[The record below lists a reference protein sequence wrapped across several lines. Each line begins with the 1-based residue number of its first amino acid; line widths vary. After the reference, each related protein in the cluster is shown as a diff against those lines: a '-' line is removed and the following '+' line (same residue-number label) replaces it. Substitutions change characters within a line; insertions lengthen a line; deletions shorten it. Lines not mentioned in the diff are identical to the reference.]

1 MSGCVNPCPSV
12 SSFGAGAFGHWG
24 TDEAGRACF
33 HYDPPPGRDAP
44 HEDHWHLVGN
54 ERISVTCH
62 NAGYVQIYDWTR
74 GPKIL
79 NRWHPKSGNYAGG
92 FVYVR
97 AHGVTFPT
105 LTPWLPEGATMERVF
120 GQGYFKKMT
129 RWRGLVVEEVLFVL
143 PDDKSNIYHDVRLTN
158 TSQSPMPMNATLYWQ
173 VNLHQLIVAP
183 LMAHGL
189 IRPVEWLRH
198 RINRRFV
205 YHSMNRHCLPRRV
218 STPSRL
224 QRWELP
230 PEARQSY
237 DHLQSLLAQ
246 NRRVGTQI
254 TPSDDTPWEQR
265 QSSALRIEA
274 SRASRVARHDAAYVD
289 AHPPSII
296 YSNFTDQDDSTL
308 FFQDVPEYFFNS
320 KEGLGGTVMFRSGG
334 AAMDG
339 YGSGPAHQIG
349 PCACLTHEFELP
361 AGETHRLNR
370 CVSIQNKPLT
380 KRPPYPVFF
389 DPAASVSKCGFPAV
403 QSELPHYPWLSRE
416 TEWHSYYLQACT
428 LYSEY
433 FDAHFVDQGSA
444 YGYLQ
449 GASGAPRD
457 YALFVLALVY
467 LRPDLAKETLRFLFR
482 TQKHKDG
489 GFPYATFG
497 YGKASG
503 GGVHSLSSDLDL
515 FVFWALAEYLNVT
528 RDFTFLEEDNVY
540 YPKADG
546 KHGTVL
552 EHVRASW
559 KHLTTKIGL
568 GPHGLIRCGTGDWND
583 VLIAFSRV
591 PPLTIWRGE
600 SSLNA
605 GLATVALPALADALT
620 QADPTLAQDM
630 RALAVQQTEALKQMW
645 TGQWVARGYTG
656 WRDNQLGVDRIF
668 LDTQAFGVLGG
679 VWSAEQRDTLFGN
692 IQRICVDPQPAGAL
706 ALYPPMRGPLLV
718 PGSDTNGGTWAAVD
732 GWTTLAWMQHDPA
745 AAWQFYLRT
754 TMAARAEAYPDNW
767 YGIWSGPDAF
777 NAHYHPKPAETF
789 NHNATPMHLFPIMN
803 ANRHALPL
811 LDLVKFAGFGVRE
824 GSITYAPK
832 FPFESFAVNTPL
844 MGCTYAP
851 DRCEG
856 YYTPVVD
863 GDFKFSV
870 TLPKELQGKPIL
882 LKLGDS
888 SQVLS
893 PSGDCEIYFEH
904 TGVTAEAIRWEVG
917 AAQ

>member
-1 MSGCVNPCPSV
+1 MDASEITNQSLH
-12 SSFGAGAFGHWG
+12 GAGAFGHWG

-33 HYDPPPGRDAP
+33 HYNPPPGRDAP
-44 HEDHWHLVGN
+44 QEDHWHLIGN

-62 NAGYVQIYDWTR
+62 NAGYVQLYDWTR

-97 AHGVTFPT
+97 AHGITFPT
-105 LTPWLPEGATMERVF
+105 LKPWLPEGATMERVF
-120 GQGYFKKMT
+120 GQGYFKKVT
-129 RWRGLVVEEVLFVL
+129 RWRGLVVEEEITVL
-143 PDDKSNIYHDVRLTN
+143 PGDTMFIFCQTSLEN
-158 TSQSPMPMNATLYWQ
+158 TGTEPVELSFTPFWQ
-173 VNLHQLIVAP
+173 PNLRQLVVAP
-183 LMAHGL
+183 IMTNGMDKW
-189 IRPVEWLRH
+189 V
-198 RINRRFV
+198 
-205 YHSMNRHCLPRRV
+205 
-218 STPSRL
+218 
-224 QRWELP
+224 
-230 PEARQSY
+230 
-237 DHLQSLLAQ
+237 
-246 NRRVGTQI
+246 
-254 TPSDDTPWEQR
+254 
-265 QSSALRIEA
+265 
-274 SRASRVARHDAAYVD
+274 
-289 AHPPSII
+289 
-296 YSNFTDQDDSTL
+296 
-308 FFQDVPEYFFNS
+308 
-320 KEGLGGTVMFRSGG
+320 EGLR
-334 AAMDG
+334 A
-339 YGSGPAHQIG
+339 
-349 PCACLTHEFELP
+349 
-361 AGETHRLNR
+361 RLNR
-370 CVSIQNKPLT
+370 KYEYRLVSNPRIALT
-380 KRPPYPVFF
+380 EAWCKRTHGRKAKAAPAFADHYPEFMTFGDFAEWDDSLVGLINSPIDFF
-389 DPAASVSKCGFPAV
+389 GYGGFGAPDGMDTPVITSGERHHPAYPQGPVLCSLRRITLTPGEGQSFESGFYLHSAHTGDDKFAEDLDQESENDERYYFPAIRAT
-403 QSELPHYPWLSRE
+403 LPDYPYLARE

-433 FDAHFVDQGSA
+433 FNAHFVDQGSA

-528 RDFTFLEEDNVY
+528 RDFAFLEEDNVY

-552 EHVRASW
+552 DHVRASW
-559 KHLTTKIGL
+559 QHLTKKIGL

-605 GLATVALPALADALT
+605 GLATVALPALADALQ
-620 QADPTLAQDM
+620 QADPALAQDM
-630 RALAVQQTEALKQMW
+630 RALAAQQAEALQQMW

-656 WRDNQLGVDRIF
+656 WRDKQLGVDRIF

-679 VWSAEQRDTLFGN
+679 VWNSEQRDTLFDN

-754 TMAARAEAYPDNW
+754 TMAARAEAYPENW

-777 NAHYHPKPAETF
+777 NAHYHRKPAETF

-811 LDLVKFAGFGVRE
+811 LDLVKFAGFGAR
-824 GSITYAPK
+824 GGRINYAPK
-832 FPFESFAVNTPL
+832 LPFDTFAVNTPL

-863 GDFKFSV
+863 GVFKFSV

-882 LKLGDS
+882 LKLGES

-904 TGVTAEAIRWEVG
+904 TCVTAEAIRWEVG
-917 AAQ
+917 EAP

>member
-1 MSGCVNPCPSV
+1 MDN
-12 SSFGAGAFGHWG
+12 FGAGVFGRWG
-24 TDEAGRACF
+24 TDELGRACY
-33 HYDPPPGRDAP
+33 HYDPPPERDAP

-79 NRWHPKSGNYAGG
+79 NRWHPASGNYAGG

-97 AHGVTFPT
+97 AHGITFPT
-105 LTPWLPEGATMERVF
+105 LKPWLPEDATMERVF
-120 GQGYFKKMT
+120 GQGYFRKVT
-129 RWRGLVVEEVLFVL
+129 RWRGLALVEDISVEPADEGRLSHSVAVLNMSSQ
-143 PDDKSNIYHDVRLTN
+143 PIDVELA
-158 TSQSPMPMNATLYWQ
+158 SHWQ
-173 VNLHQLIVAP
+173 VNLHQLIVGP

-189 IRPVEWLRH
+189 GRMVERLRAGYNRKYRYEVIACEGTPTEVVLKRISTALLPDAPAYTDHFPPAIRLSGMPCLQPQQLSSLSSLVTRSLTLGGPVLSDKSST
-198 RINRRFV
+198 ILAPGTSV
-205 YHSMNRHCLPRRV
+205 SLPCTV
-218 STPSRL
+218 SI
-224 QRWELP
+224 
-230 PEARQSY
+230 A
-237 DHLQSLLAQ
+237 
-246 NRRVGTQI
+246 
-254 TPSDDTPWEQR
+254 
-265 QSSALRIEA
+265 SST
-274 SRASRVARHDAAYVD
+274 
-289 AHPPSII
+289 PPSIP
-296 YSNFTDQDDSTL
+296 STKS
-308 FFQDVPEYFFNS
+308 FP
-320 KEGLGGTVMFRSGG
+320 TIR
-334 AAMDG
+334 A
-339 YGSGPAHQIG
+339 
-349 PCACLTHEFELP
+349 TLP
-361 AGETHRLNR
+361 GH
-370 CVSIQNKPLT
+370 
-380 KRPPYPVFF
+380 
-389 DPAASVSKCGFPAV
+389 D
-403 QSELPHYPWLSRE
+403 WLSRE
-416 TEWHSYYLQACT
+416 TEWHAYYLQACT

-515 FVFWALAEYLNVT
+515 FVMWALAEYVNVT
-528 RDFTFLEEDNVY
+528 RDFDFLNEDNAY

-546 KHGTVL
+546 KRGTVL

-559 KHLTTKIGL
+559 KHLNEKIGL
-568 GPHGLIRCGTGDWND
+568 GPHGLIRAGTGDWND

-591 PPLTIWRGE
+591 PPLTILRGE

-605 GLATVALPALADALT
+605 GLATVALPAMADALQ
-620 QADPTLAQDM
+620 QADPALAAEM
-630 RALAVQQTEALKQMW
+630 RALAAQQSETLQQMW

-656 WRDNQLGVDRIF
+656 WRDNLLGVDCIF

-679 VWSAEQRDTLFGN
+679 VWSAEQRQTLFDN

-706 ALYPPMRGPLLV
+706 ALYPPMKGPLLI

-745 AAWQFYLRT
+745 AAWRFYLRT

-777 NAHYHPKPAETF
+777 NAHYHPKPEQTF
-789 NHNATPMHLFPIMN
+789 NHNATPMHHFPIMN

-811 LDLVKFAGFGVRE
+811 LDVVKFAGFGAKDGV
-824 GSITYAPK
+824 ITIAPK
-832 FPFESFAVNTPL
+832 FPFEEFSVNTPL
-844 MGCTYAP
+844 MGCAYSTYS
-851 DRCEG
+851 CEG
-856 YYTPVVD
+856 YYVPQVEGEFTIRVA
-863 GDFKFSV
+863 
-870 TLPKELQGKPIL
+870 LPEGLRDRTIVYTATGAVCSHNLHTHSLEL
-882 LKLGDS
+882 
-888 SQVLS
+888 
-893 PSGDCEIYFEH
+893 H
-904 TGVTAEAIRWEVG
+904 TQRNEGRISWEVRG
-917 AAQ
+917 